1 LRKWLRLQYKE
12 HQIIAKEVELRR
24 TSFKPAVFPE
34 ELAMRIGILL
44 SRSMQKALPDG
55 PASKTVHHFLGTV
68 EAAVRQYLN
77 SVLVDAELH

>member
-1 LRKWLRLQYKE
+1 
-12 HQIIAKEVELRR
+12 
-24 TSFKPAVFPE
+24 
-34 ELAMRIGILL
+34 MRIGILL